1 MVHLGQVAT
10 MVVLLAREGAAGA
23 QDVRA
28 RHGYSGVGG
37 GGGWWGGRRERWRG
51 LGGCEDEGKKAEV
64 TSSFIAVHVDGIG
77 MESIIRNRIGCNMK
91 SWDSFWRRGVSAL

>member
-37 GGGWWGGRRERWRG
+37 GDGGAVEGNNGGDSVVVRMK
-51 LGGCEDEGKKAEV
+51 GK
-64 TSSFIAVHVDGIG
+64 
-77 MESIIRNRIGCNMK
+77 RPR
-91 SWDSFWRRGVSAL
+91 